1 MNITILTNN
10 DLASNLALNQLLPA
24 LTADHRVQ
32 VFLSGRV
39 GGSGPSHPDLAM
51 LKFLEQTLFTEL
63 LFPALGDGVGEGRAR
78 YAGFSRL
85 CADLGAGLAPL
96 DRINSEPGLE
106 TLRGAAPDLVLSI
119 RYGGI
124 LRDAAIAVPR
134 LGVLNLHSGLLPDYR
149 GVMATFRAMDDGV
162 DTIGTTLHY
171 IRDAGIDTGDI
182 VATST
187 RPVDYRSSYLANVLA
202 LYPGGCELMLQA
214 VASLAA
220 GETLETWPQPSGGNY
235 YSFPDDTA
243 LQHFYARGCR
253 LYDVDEIAAVAR
265 SYLES
270 PL

>member
-10 DLASNLALNQLLPA
+10 DLASNLALNRMLPA
-24 LTADHRVQ
+24 LTTEHRVQ
-32 VFLSGRV
+32 VFLSGQV
-39 GGSGPSHPDLAM
+39 GGSGPAHPDLAM

-63 LFPALGDGVGEGRAR
+63 LFPALGEGDGAGRAR
-78 YAGFSRL
+78 YAGFARL
-85 CADLGAGLAPL
+85 CSDLGAGLAPL
-96 DRINSEPGLE
+96 DRINSGPGLD
-106 TLRGAAPDLVLSI
+106 TLAAAAPDLVLSI

-124 LRDAAIAVPR
+124 LREAAIAIPR

-149 GVMATFRAMDDGV
+149 GVMATFRAMADGA

-187 RPVDYRSSYLANVLA
+187 RPLDYRQSYLGNVLA
-202 LYPGGCELMLQA
+202 LYPGGCELMLRA

-220 GETLETWPQPSGGNY
+220 GTELDTRPQPAGGNY
-235 YSFPDDTA
+235 YSFPDAGA